1 MKLLVNR
8 SMEENKDSG
17 FLGWGQEKILRT
29 FRIRL
34 KLEDVSEEEMELLEL
49 YTYITKGGD
58 RKRYTELPINLFEKD
73 RYRWLQDNNLI
84 KGGRSV
90 RVKKLMDG
98 KSWES
103 SALFDEF
110 VRIPEIV
117 TDKLVDIL
125 NDIEVGKL
133 WTEESEREEIEI
145 VHEEDE
151 LNTAN

>member
-58 RKRYTELPINLFEKD
+58 RKRYTELPITLFEED
-73 RYRWLQDNNLI
+73 RYRWLQLI
-84 KGGRSV
+84 
-90 RVKKLMDG
+90 
-98 KSWES
+98 
-103 SALFDEF
+103 A
-110 VRIPEIV
+110 
-117 TDKLVDIL
+117 
-125 NDIEVGKL
+125 
-133 WTEESEREEIEI
+133 
-145 VHEEDE
+145 
-151 LNTAN
+151 